1 MLFGE
6 RALST
11 MSPALRSHY
20 PRPVRVSS
28 DWTQR
33 ALAATRPAFPNFSEI
48 SGPMARQFIYHM
60 QGLSKTY
67 PGGKKV
73 LENIHL
79 SFYPDA
85 KIGVLGVNGAGKSTL
100 LKIMA
105 GMDKEYS
112 GEAWVAEGARVGYL
126 PQEPQ
131 LDASLDVRGNVMLGV
146 AEKKSILDR
155 YNELAMNYSDETAD
169 EMTAL
174 QDEIEAQ
181 GLWDLDSQVDQAM
194 DALGCPPD
202 EADVGTLSGGE
213 RRRVALCKLLLE
225 KPELLLLDEPTN
237 HLDAETVNWLEGHLR
252 QYPGAIL
259 IVTHDRYFLDNVTG
273 WILELDRGRGI
284 PYEGNYSSW
293 LGQKQKRLLQEGRE
307 EEARQRAL
315 ERESEWI
322 ASSPKAR
329 QAKSKARIQ
338 RYQDLVARSNERAPQ
353 TAQIVIPVAER
364 LGNNVIDF
372 EHLTKGFGEKILID
386 DLTFKLPPGGIVG
399 VIGPNGAGKTTLF
412 RIITGQEKPD
422 RGDIEIGESVH
433 LGYVDQSRDSLEAG
447 KTVWEEISGGN
458 EVIYLGKRE
467 INSRAYCGAFN
478 FKGPDQQ
485 KKVGQLSGG
494 ERNRVHLAKML
505 KSGANVLLL
514 DEPTNDLDVD
524 TLRALEDALEDFAGC
539 AVIIS
544 HDRFFLDRIA
554 THMLAFEG
562 DSHVEWFEGN
572 FADYEEDKKR
582 RLGIDSV
589 IPHRLKYKK
598 FARA

>member
-1 MLFGE
+1 
-6 RALST
+6 
-11 MSPALRSHY
+11 
-20 PRPVRVSS
+20 
-28 DWTQR
+28 
-33 ALAATRPAFPNFSEI
+33 
-48 SGPMARQFIYHM
+48 MARQFIYHM
-60 QGLSKTY
+60 QGLNKTY

-85 KIGVLGVNGAGKSTL
+85 KIGVLGVNGSGKSTL

-105 GMDKEYS
+105 GMDMDYT
-112 GEAWVAEGARVGYL
+112 GEGFVAEGARVGYL

-131 LDASLDVRGNVMLGV
+131 LDEALNVRENVMLGV
-146 AEKKSILDR
+146 QEKQAILDR

-169 EMTAL
+169 EMTRL

-181 GLWDLDSQVDQAM
+181 GLWDLDSQVEQAM

-202 EADVGTLSGGE
+202 DWNVTRLSGGE

-225 KPELLLLDEPTN
+225 KPDMLLLDEPTN

-252 QYPGAIL
+252 NYPGAIL

-284 PYEGNYSSW
+284 PYEGNYSAW
-293 LGQKQKRLLQEGRE
+293 LAQKQKRLAQEASEDKSRQKQL
-307 EEARQRAL
+307 EA
-315 ERESEWI
+315 ESEWI
-322 ASSPKAR
+322 AASPKAR

-338 RYQDLVARSNERAPQ
+338 RYEELVQKQGDKAP
-353 TAQIVIPVAER
+353 TSAQIIIPVAER
-364 LGNNVIDF
+364 LGTNVIEFDG
-372 EHLTKGFGEKILID
+372 LSKGFGDKLLID
-386 DLTFKLPPGGIVG
+386 GLSFKLPPGGIVG

-412 RIITGQEKPD
+412 RMITGQDKPD
-422 RGDIEIGESVH
+422 SGSISIGPSVK
-433 LGYVDQSRDSLEAG
+433 LGYVDQSRDALDDK
-447 KTVWEEISGGN
+447 KTVWEEVSGGN
-458 EVIYLGKRE
+458 DVIYLGKRE
-467 INSRAYCGAFN
+467 MNSRGYCSAFN
-478 FKGPDQQ
+478 FKGGDQQ
-485 KKVGQLSGG
+485 KKVGMLSGG

-505 KSGANVLLL
+505 KSGANLLLL

-524 TLRALEDALEDFAGC
+524 TLRALEEALLDFAGC

-554 THMLAFEG
+554 THILAFEG

-582 RLGIDSV
+582 RLGLDSV

-598 FARA
+598 FSR